1 MIRFLS
7 DEDFN
12 RRILRGLRRR
22 LPSLDIVRVQDVG
35 LITRPDTE
43 VLEWAAN
50 ENRVV
55 LTHDV
60 TTMSKYAFDRV
71 NQNLPMSR
79 RDRNLTRY
87 SNRRS
92 HRRISLNCRMQSGKR
107 MAKSSY
113 FSTAEKLI
121 WRQFLPRFPPRNFY
135 RSGRDSNFLIQCTP
149 DGIHQNCRSF
159 NKPLKTVKE

>member
-22 LPSLDIVRVQDVG
+22 LPALDVVRVQDVG

-50 ENRVV
+50 ENRVI
-55 LTHDV
+55 LTHDI

-71 NQNLPMSR
+71 NQNLPMPGVIEVAQNVSIGEAIE
-79 RDRNLTRY
+79 DL
-87 SNRRS
+87 
-92 HRRISLNCRMQSGKR
+92 ILIAECSLENEWHNQVL
-107 MAKSSY
+107 Y
-113 FSTAEKLI
+113 I
-121 WRQFLPRFPPRNFY
+121 
-135 RSGRDSNFLIQCTP
+135 
-149 DGIHQNCRSF
+149 
-159 NKPLKTVKE
+159 PLKS